1 MTRISL
7 LSLAIAIGLALVV
20 LELVRRRRL
29 QERYSL
35 LWLAICVVVLV
46 LAIWQSALTRIATS
60 LGIVYPPNALF
71 ALSAGFFLILLLHF
85 STALSRLSA
94 QNTRLAQRQAIIE
107 ERLRRAVGPDHM
119 PDHEP
124 PGS

>member
-7 LSLAIAIGLALVV
+7 ISVIVAVALALVV

-46 LAIWQSALTRIATS
+46 LAVWQSALYRVSST
-60 LGIVYPPNALF
+60 LGIKYPPNALF
-71 ALSAGFFLILLLHF
+71 LLAAGFFLLLLLHY
-85 STALSRLSA
+85 STVISRLGA
-94 QNTRLAQRQAIIE
+94 QNTRLAQRVALME
-107 ERLRRAVGPDHM
+107 ERVRRIAGPDIL
-119 PDHEP
+119 P
-124 PGS
+124 PE